1 MVEHYLT
8 FIIKVM
14 ESLKE
19 FIAKHKVNKEKA
31 DDFVIYLSNL
41 IKERGYSKDSQ
52 VYNKANIS
60 RQTWSSIM
68 SGKHIPSLNNLIKIV
83 FALELNNHECK
94 YLLKKAGYTLSSA
107 NNYYLIIRYC
117 IENKIYDLSK
127 LNDLLIEN
135 GYEDSL
141 IA

>member
-1 MVEHYLT
+1 
-8 FIIKVM
+8 M
-14 ESLKE
+14 ESLKV

-94 YLLKKAGYTLSSA
+94 YLLKKAGYTLSSSSKFA
-107 NNYYLIIRYC
+107 LIVRYC
-117 IENKIYDLSK
+117 VENKIYDLSK

-135 GYEDSL
+135 GYEDS
-141 IA
+141 IID

>member
-1 MVEHYLT
+1 MLDLVKRHLT
-8 FIIKVM
+8 FIIEVM
-14 ESLKE
+14 EDLKSY
-19 FIAKHKVNKEKA
+19 IAKHKVNKEKA

-83 FALELNNHECK
+83 IHNHILN
-94 YLLKKAGYTLSSA
+94 LS
-107 NNYYLIIRYC
+107 II
-117 IENKIYDLSK
+117 IMSFNINKVKEN
-127 LNDLLIEN
+127 
-135 GYEDSL
+135 
-141 IA
+141 

>member
-1 MVEHYLT
+1 M
-8 FIIKVM
+8 M

-31 DDFVIYLSNL
+31 DDFFIYFSNL
-41 IKERGYSKDSQ
+41 IKEHGYSKDSE

-94 YLLKKAGYTLSSA
+94 YLLKKAGYTLSSSSDYA
-107 NNYYLIIRYC
+107 LIIRYC
-117 IENKIYDLSK
+117 IENKIYDVSRF
-127 LNDLLIEN
+127 NDYLMQYGLESSAI
-135 GYEDSL
+135 D
-141 IA
+141 

>member
-1 MVEHYLT
+1 MVKRYLT
-8 FIIKVM
+8 FIIDMM

-41 IKERGYSKDSQ
+41 IK
-52 VYNKANIS
+52 V
-60 RQTWSSIM
+60 
-68 SGKHIPSLNNLIKIV
+68 V

-107 NNYYLIIRYC
+107 NNY
-117 IENKIYDLSK
+117 
-127 LNDLLIEN
+127 
-135 GYEDSL
+135 
-141 IA
+141 

>member
-1 MVEHYLT
+1 
-8 FIIKVM
+8 M
-14 ESLKE
+14 EDLKTY
-19 FIAKHKVNKEKA
+19 IAKHKLNKEKA

-41 IKERGYSKDSQ
+41 IKEHGYTKDSE

-68 SGKHIPSLNNLIKIV
+68 SGKVTPQLNNLIKIV

-94 YLLKKAGYTLSSA
+94 YLLKKAGYTLSSS

-117 IENKIYDLSK
+117 IENRIYDLSK
-127 LNDLLIEN
+127 LNDYLSEY
-135 GYEDSL
+135 GYTDSL
-141 IA
+141 IF

>member
-1 MVEHYLT
+1 
-8 FIIKVM
+8 M

-41 IKERGYSKDSQ
+41 IKERGYTKDSQ

-60 RQTWSSIM
+60 RQTWSSVM

-135 GYEDSL
+135 GCEDSL

>member
-1 MVEHYLT
+1 M
-8 FIIKVM
+8 M
-14 ESLKE
+14 EDLKTY
-19 FIAKHKVNKEKA
+19 ITRHKLNKEKA

-41 IKERGYSKDSQ
+41 IKEHGLTKDSE

-68 SGKHIPSLNNLIKIV
+68 SGKVTPQLNNLIKIV
-83 FALELNNHECK
+83 FALELDNHECK
-94 YLLKKAGYTLSSA
+94 YLLKKAGYTLSSS

-127 LNDLLIEN
+127 LNDYLTEY
-135 GYEDSL
+135 GYSL

>member
-1 MVEHYLT
+1 
-8 FIIKVM
+8 M
-14 ESLKE
+14 EELKTY
-19 FIAKHKVNKEKA
+19 IAKHKLNKEKA

-41 IKERGYSKDSQ
+41 IKEHGYTKDSE

-68 SGKHIPSLNNLIKIV
+68 SGKVTPQLNNLIKIV

-94 YLLKKAGYTLSSA
+94 YLLKKAGYTLSSS

-127 LNDLLIEN
+127 LNDFLTEY
-135 GYEDSL
+135 GYTDSL
-141 IA
+141 IF

>member
-1 MVEHYLT
+1 
-8 FIIKVM
+8 M

-19 FIAKHKVNKEKA
+19 FIAKHKANKEKA

-68 SGKHIPSLNNLIKIV
+68 SGKHIPSLNNLVKIV
-83 FALELNNHECK
+83 FVLELNNHECK

-135 GYEDSL
+135 GYSEAVF
-141 IA
+141 I